1 MSLAFL
7 SKPIGSSK
15 KNADPDPDGPVRGGK
30 PGPVRGAAASAA
42 VGGAPRVDLMPP
54 EIRVKRAQ
62 LRTRRKLRLALFG
75 VFLVVVAACGG
86 TWVLDTVSQTTL
98 AAAQSQQQQLL
109 TQQLAY
115 SDVTTIQSSI
125 GLIKAAQKVG
135 DSTEIDW
142 NSYLTKLQ
150 ATLPAGVTFS
160 DGDDHDHDS
169 ADIARAVDDPA
180 RGIARRHAVVHG
192 EQPDAAID
200 PRAAQRTQDASGL
213 RRRDAGRRVE
223 CGRQRGIHG
232 QRDDAHQHPG
242 VRQPLRPR
250 SRGRQQK
257 GDQSFDDRWRQLTCS
272 LIALS
277 VD

>member
-15 KNADPDPDGPVRGGK
+15 KNAEQAPEGPVRGNK
-30 PGPVRGAAASAA
+30 PGPVRGAAAGAA

-86 TWVLDTVSQTTL
+86 TWVLATVSQTTL

-109 TQQLAY
+109 AQQLTY
-115 SDVTTIQSSI
+115 SDVTTIKSSI
-125 GLIKAAQKVG
+125 GQIKAAQKVG

-142 NSYLTKLQ
+142 DMYLTKLQ

-160 DGDDHDHDS
+160 TVNITTTTPITALGQSTTPLEGARVATLMFTASSPTLPSIPSLLNALKTLPGFVDATPGDVTS
-169 ADIARAVDDPA
+169 AGGNAGFTANVTMHINTQAFDNRF
-180 RGIARRHAVVHG
+180 
-192 EQPDAAID
+192 DAA
-200 PRAAQRTQDASGL
+200 AAAANKKAIEASKNDG
-213 RRRDAGRRVE
+213 GN
-223 CGRQRGIHG
+223 
-232 QRDDAHQHPG
+232 
-242 VRQPLRPR
+242 
-250 SRGRQQK
+250 
-257 GDQSFDDRWRQLTCS
+257 
-272 LIALS
+272 
-277 VD
+277 

>member
-7 SKPIGSSK
+7 SKPIGGSK
-15 KNADPDPDGPVRGGK
+15 KDADPSVDGPIRGSK
-30 PGPVRGAAASAA
+30 PGPLRGSTAGNVA

-62 LRTRRKLRLALFG
+62 LRTRRKLRLALVG

-86 TWVLDTVSQTTL
+86 TWVLATVSQTTL

-109 TQQLAY
+109 TQQLTY

-160 DGDDHDHDS
+160 TVTITTTTPLTSLVQSTTPLEGSRVATLMFTASSPTLPSIPALLNALKTLPGFVDATPGDVSSLGGAAGFTANVTMHINTQAFDN
-169 ADIARAVDDPA
+169 RFDPA
-180 RGIARRHAVVHG
+180 
-192 EQPDAAID
+192 AA
-200 PRAAQRTQDASGL
+200 AANKKAIEASKNEG
-213 RRRDAGRRVE
+213 GN
-223 CGRQRGIHG
+223 
-232 QRDDAHQHPG
+232 
-242 VRQPLRPR
+242 
-250 SRGRQQK
+250 
-257 GDQSFDDRWRQLTCS
+257 
-272 LIALS
+272 
-277 VD
+277 